1 MLPHVRAGPILIFGG
16 RRPVEELAQGPVF
29 KALVLW
35 DDTSMKKE
43 TQPLNLST
51 ISQKKLKALYGGG
64 YIARKWGA
72 VWGMPAK
79 DYWTLTAMGE
89 NVWHL
94 V

>member
-1 MLPHVRAGPILIFGG
+1 MRKWHKGG
-16 RRPVEELAQGPVF
+16 LRTALLLYDKHMNKTNPV
-29 KALVLW
+29 K
-35 DDTSMKKE
+35 T
-43 TQPLNLST
+43 TQPLDLAA
-51 ISQKKLKALYGGG
+51 ISQKKLEALYGGG

-89 NVWHL
+89 RVWHL